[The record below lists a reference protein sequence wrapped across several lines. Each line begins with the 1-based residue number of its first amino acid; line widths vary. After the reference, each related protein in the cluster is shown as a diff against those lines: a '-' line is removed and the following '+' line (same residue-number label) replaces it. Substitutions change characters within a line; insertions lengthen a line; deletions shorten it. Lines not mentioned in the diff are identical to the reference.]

1 MKELM
6 EKWRRLVIEADEDAD
21 GRVIASSGSV
31 KSDDEEE
38 IVDEWK
44 KEDDHKYPSR
54 KKRRRDKLAHK
65 PDRSSW
71 AHGADELVNG
81 GLSKGHVGLGL
92 TSLEE
97 KKKPRKKQCH
107 AYNPFHNAQG
117 EWTSPEKE
125 AGSDS
130 MKKPDASSPDDCTWG
145 QARRSSANRSTQSTK
160 RPCGRAGKYR
170 CKDGSAKWE
179 ETLELLEAM
188 SDDEIREG
196 KQEQFE
202 AYLSGIISREL
213 ERAIQKHMQSQ
224 GCSFNQLIRA
234 MDLWSRSEKGSLF
247 DKGKD
252 K

>member
-6 EKWRRLVIEADEDAD
+6 ETWRRLVIEADEDAD
-21 GRVIASSGSV
+21 GRVIALSGSV
-31 KSDDEEE
+31 ESDEEEE

-81 GLSKGHVGLGL
+81 GLAKGHVGLGL

-107 AYNPFHNAQG
+107 AYNPHHSADGRF
-117 EWTSPEKE
+117 TDPEKE
-125 AGSDS
+125 SGSYS
-130 MKKPDASSPDDCTWG
+130 MRKPDASSPDDCTWG

-202 AYLSGIISREL
+202 AYMSGIISREL